1 MLLIIRLKLF
11 KSIVLKVQIKFI
23 QAKSK
28 LSSMLSVLSSL
39 PDVSMAFTKIISNCS
54 RKMLK
59 VSK

>member
-28 LSSMLSVLSSL
+28 LSSMLSVLSFYL
-39 PDVSMAFTKIISNCS
+39 MYQWLLQKLLVIVQERC
-54 RKMLK
+54 
-59 VSK
+59 